1 MSDLCP
7 ATCPEH
13 PRRID
18 ITDAGHVLLNGVRVG
33 SVHPGSRINGRLTWR
48 AWDVEGNAVPPFGNR
63 VRSSEQ
69 AAAEMLVEMVRD
81 A

>member
-1 MSDLCP
+1 MMCP
-7 ATCPEH
+7 PTCPEH

-18 ITDAGHVLLNGVRVG
+18 ITDRGHVLLNGVRVG

-48 AWDVEGNAVPPFGNR
+48 AWDIEGNAVPERGNR
-63 VRSSEQ
+63 VRSTPEK
-69 AAAEMLVEMVRD
+69 AAEMLVEAVRN